1 MKIIDT
7 HTHIYDEKFDEDRD
21 EVIDR
26 AINQGVEK
34 LLLPNIDSSTIP
46 LMKEVVAK
54 HPTVCFPMMGLHP
67 TSVNETFKQELDT
80 IKTELYNNKENYIA
94 VGEIGIDL
102 YWDKTFVEEQKYVFA
117 EQIKWAKELGLPIAI
132 HARDS
137 FDEIFEVLDIHD
149 DEKLRGV
156 FHCFSG
162 TEKEIE
168 KILGYHN
175 FYFGIG
181 GVFTFKKS
189 HLPSIIHHIPQEKL
203 IVETDSPYLAP
214 TPKRGKRNESSYTYF
229 IVEKLAE
236 SLNLTLNEVAALT
249 TKNATTLFKL

>member
-21 EVIDR
+21 DVIKR
-26 AINQGVEK
+26 AINQGVTK
-34 LLLPNIDSSTIP
+34 LLLPNIDMSTISV
-46 LMKEVVAK
+46 LKDVVLK
-54 HPTVCFPMMGLHP
+54 YPEICFPMMGLHP
-67 TSVNETFKQELDT
+67 TSVNENWKQELDT
-80 IKTELYNNKENYIA
+80 IKQELYKNKLNYVA

-102 YWDKTFVEEQKYVFA
+102 YWDKTFLNQQKSVFA
-117 EQIKWAKELGLPIAI
+117 EQIKWAKELDLPIAI

-137 FDEIFEVLDIHD
+137 FDEIFEVLDSLD
-149 DEKLRGV
+149 DENLRGV

-162 TEKEIE
+162 TEKEIV
-168 KILGYHN
+168 KILSYNN

-181 GVFTFKKS
+181 GVYTFKKS
-189 HLPSIIHHIPQEKL
+189 HLPSIIDKIPLHRL

-229 IVEKLAE
+229 IVEKLATDLKM
-236 SLNLTLNEVAALT
+236 SLTEVADLT
-249 TKNATTLFKL
+249 TKNAKKLFNL

>member
-7 HTHIYDEKFDEDRD
+7 HTHIYDEKFDEDRG

-26 AINQGVEK
+26 AINQGVTQ
-34 LLLPNIDSSTIP
+34 LLLPNIDVSTISI
-46 LMKEVVAK
+46 LKNVVHK
-54 HPTVCFPMMGLHP
+54 YPEVCFPMMGLHP
-67 TSVNETFKQELDT
+67 TSVKENWKEELEE
-80 IKTELYNNKENYIA
+80 IKKELYNHQSEYIA

-102 YWDKTFVEEQKYVFA
+102 YWDKTFVNEQKYVFA
-117 EQIKWAKELGLPIAI
+117 EQIKWAKELNLPIAI

-137 FDEIFEVLDIHD
+137 FDEIFEVLDEQD
-149 DEKLRGV
+149 DENLRGV

-162 TEKEIE
+162 GEFEID
-168 KILGYHN
+168 KILNYHN

-181 GVFTFKKS
+181 GVYTFKKS
-189 HLPSIIHHIPQEKL
+189 HLPSIIDKIPKNKL

-229 IVEKLAE
+229 IVEKLAKD
-236 SLNLTLNEVAALT
+236 LNMSITEMANLT
-249 TKNATTLFKL
+249 TKNAKCLFDF